1 MMKHMLSQFP
11 DAFRTHYEPLID
23 NPEQFYQTLLTPP
36 VTSFRVNTLKAKT
49 EEVFLRLRQYGFDI
63 QTVPWFEQA
72 FICNT
77 ANMSFTLER
86 FRGTIYTQELASMI
100 PALILRDK
108 LQKETDSLAV
118 LDACAAPGS
127 KTTLLAAL
135 MNNQGCL
142 VANDKNYNR
151 IRALKF
157 NLNKC
162 GALNTCITN
171 YDLIYFPKVEFD
183 IVLLDAPCSADGTI
197 RKSPD
202 LLSRWSTKRLA
213 GYASMQKDLIV
224 RAFDLVK
231 PGGILV
237 YSTCSMA
244 PEENEMVV
252 NHLLRKRTASIAP
265 IQLDNFVFSPGL
277 TEWKGTTLHPDI
289 SFAARIFPHHN
300 NTDGFFV
307 AKVVK

>member
-1 MMKHMLSQFP
+1 MKQVLSQFP
-11 DAFRTHYEPLID
+11 DAFRKHYDPLVD
-23 NPEQFYQTLLTPP
+23 NPEQFYHILLTPP

-49 EEVFLRLRQYGFDI
+49 DEVFSRLQQYGFEI
-63 QTVPWFEQA
+63 QPVPWFEQA
-72 FICNT
+72 FTCNT
-77 ANMSFTLER
+77 VDMSFTLER
-86 FRGTIYTQELASMI
+86 FCGTVYTQELASMI
-100 PALILRDK
+100 PALILRDD
-108 LQKETDSLAV
+108 LRQSTDSLTI

-135 MNNQGCL
+135 MHNRGCL

-162 GALNTCITN
+162 GAVNTCITN
-171 YDLIYFPKVEFD
+171 YDLIAFPKVQFD

-231 PGGILV
+231 PGGKLV

-244 PEENEMVV
+244 PEENELVI
-252 NHLLRKRTASIAP
+252 NHLLKKREASVVP
-265 IQLDNFVFSPGL
+265 VQLDNFTFSPAI
-277 TEWKGTTLHPDI
+277 TQWKERTLHPDI
-289 SFAARIFPHHN
+289 SSAARIFPHHN

-307 AKVVK
+307 AKVIK